1 VEAKKCHIFSGHIL
15 GRHED
20 AVASGFAN
28 ASMLKDLGSNP
39 VDGWLRQCYQ
49 FPGKGDNWNRS
60 QSSWSYLGDR

>member
-39 VDGWLRQCYQ
+39 VDGWL
-49 FPGKGDNWNRS
+49 
-60 QSSWSYLGDR
+60 